1 MNRQYTEEELQQF
14 IEAENILR
22 AKGLVVDDT
31 DGKALVDHN
40 AERIAAYFDLNLQTP
55 INVAT
60 VLKACE
66 DMRQQ
71 MHWKSALQMEYET
84 LYNALPKTDQQK
96 FGAWWFQQKNVLVL
110 DGDEG
115 YSNASKVIEWMRGRS
130 FDSRT
135 LDLAVS
141 NLAGT
146 RGLHMV
152 HQSTFRPSRHSG
164 GDNSF
169 MKKSDTNLSAR
180 DHAAR
185 RAADAAAAAGN
196 KPAATTDYRKLAELI
211 TTGRTHSDSLRL
223 QRLFVMKP
231 GTTDIDWEQTAY
243 QRQRIA
249 DGKGR

>member
-1 MNRQYTEEELQQF
+1 MNRHYTEQELQQF

-22 AKGLVVDDT
+22 AKGLVVDNNDA
-31 DGKALVDHN
+31 KALVDHN
-40 AERIAAYFDLNLQTP
+40 ADRIASYFNLNTSIPVTVQ
-55 INVAT
+55 T
-60 VLKACE
+60 VLQAC
-66 DMRQQ
+66 DLMKDQ
-71 MHWKSALQMEYET
+71 MHWKSGAQIAYEKLYDALT
-84 LYNALPKTDQQK
+84 PSDQQK
-96 FGAWWFQQKNVLVL
+96 FGAWWFQQKNMLVL

-135 LDLAVS
+135 LDLAAS

-146 RGLHMV
+146 RGLHLV
-152 HQSTFRPSRHSG
+152 HQSTFRPSHHSG

-196 KPAATTDYRKLAELI
+196 KPAATTDYRKLAESI